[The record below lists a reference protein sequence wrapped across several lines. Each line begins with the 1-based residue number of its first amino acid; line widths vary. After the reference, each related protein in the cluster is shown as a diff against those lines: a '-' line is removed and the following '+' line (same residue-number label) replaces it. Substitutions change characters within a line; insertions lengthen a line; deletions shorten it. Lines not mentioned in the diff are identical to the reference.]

1 VDRSCAALVPRS
13 RSRRDWLRRSMQ
25 AVATVFA
32 VAAGLGG
39 TWHGQRDGARAG
51 SPKARSS
58 DKADEEDVKAI
69 KNLIAKY
76 AKSVDDADTAL
87 AAKVWSDS
95 PDVSFIHPRGHE
107 RGWKEVKE
115 NVYEKLMGKTF
126 SERKLAVK
134 DVEVKMYGDSAVA
147 TFYWDFV
154 AKVRGDGSALKTQGR
169 ETQVYYKGE
178 RGWALVHVH
187 YSGMPV
193 KGKREGF

>member
-1 VDRSCAALVPRS
+1 MDRSCAAIVPAS
-13 RSRRDWLRRSMQ
+13 RLRRYWLRHGVR
-25 AVATVFA
+25 A
-32 VAAGLGG
+32 VAAAFAVTVGLGG
-39 TWHGQRDGARAG
+39 TWHGQPAGIAADGPQARA
-51 SPKARSS
+51 S
-58 DKADEEDVKAI
+58 DRADEADVRAI
-69 KNLIAKY
+69 KDLIARY
-76 AKSVDDADTAL
+76 VKSIDAADTAL

-115 NVYEKLMGKTF
+115 NVYEKLMGHTF

-134 DVEVKMYGDSAVA
+134 DVEVKVYGEAAVA
-147 TFYWDFV
+147 TFYWDFT

-169 ETQVYYKGE
+169 ETQVYHKGG

-193 KGKREGF
+193 KGRREGF

>member
-1 VDRSCAALVPRS
+1 MNQFPPARRAGHTVTALV
-13 RSRRDWLRRSMQ
+13 LY
-25 AVATVFA
+25 AL
-32 VAAGLGG
+32 LGMSWYG
-39 TWHGQRDGARAG
+39 RPPGARADDAEGG
-51 SPKARSS
+51 SAAKAE
-58 DKADEEDVKAI
+58 DADATAVK
-69 KNLIAKY
+69 KLIAMY

-115 NVYEKLMGKTF
+115 NVYERLMGQTF

-134 DVEVKMYGDSAVA
+134 DVEVKVYGDSAVA

-154 AKVRGDGSALKTQGR
+154 AKVRGDGSTLKTQGR
-169 ETQVYYKGE
+169 ETQVYHKGG